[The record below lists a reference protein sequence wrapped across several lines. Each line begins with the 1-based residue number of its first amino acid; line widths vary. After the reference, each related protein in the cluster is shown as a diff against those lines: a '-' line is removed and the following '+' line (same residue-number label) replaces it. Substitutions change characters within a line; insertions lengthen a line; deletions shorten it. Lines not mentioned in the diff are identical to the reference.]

1 MKAPKNQVTEVL
13 YMLLNGKKTTSD
25 FKEIGI
31 LNSNARIANLR
42 EMGVNIICDD
52 IKHTNKFGR
61 SNTYGLFSI
70 LNKRE
75 ARKIYTE
82 IN

>member
-61 SNTYGLFSI
+61 NNTYGLFSI
-70 LNKRE
+70 LNKRD
-75 ARKIYTE
+75 ARKIYTQ